1 MKDGKDTPPTNE
13 KASDH
18 LEQDLERISEMSF
31 EALNELERLMEK
43 ASPLENE
50 R

>member
-1 MKDGKDTPPTNE
+1 MKDCKDTPPTKE

-31 EALNELERLMEK
+31 EALNELEKLIENG
-43 ASPLENE
+43 SPLENE
-50 R
+50 K